1 MSLCID
7 RIRRIGGNRTEFV
20 ARDAPDWLA
29 PALRTAA
36 MTAVPI
42 LAVHKGD
49 FAYDHL
55 DLPIEMLYHRM
66 RMLPLSSPPS
76 LHSAQL
82 ELRASNSMH
91 ECVISQSTH
100 SFVGFRAL
108 APVDARRIPIPWH
121 KTGSRFRLAI
131 TRDPA
136 DPVRRF
142 ARGVRHKSPENVV
155 IEAHPD
161 AEGQW
166 TLVGDTPTGFEF
178 RAELSTLREMGQLW
192 ARTVGQHVFTRVRE
206 QLVWRFLE
214 PSGPADA
221 LRWTA
226 DVPNPTVWDATWAA
240 DRLTFRVASLPE
252 LAHESAAFQE
262 ALECLGRGTLCV
274 TGGSALVPD
283 DQGTV
288 RLRSETAWP
297 AEPVTGPSFKSFQFY
312 AEGSDE
318 LRSLEG
324 SSLEIQA
331 SPQGGLRIA
340 RATLRN
346 DVVQFAGDAL
356 HCVPESVRPLLGS
369 EACWKDVVLT
379 CARRGDGV
387 DAVFEACVGVGAEHA
402 AWCATAGACPAMCL
416 DDEEDKSFHVV
427 VESAGNMS
435 ADSVLRAA
443 AAALAD
449 GVTCVLDSVQNSIV
463 GPAPPLWYP
472 ESEEEARRDANA
484 NANAAPAAPSSEML
498 LECAQCGARR
508 TVGADE
514 NVSVVCSNAQCGMGR
529 VFYKLRHPD
538 SHVTFES

>member
-1 MSLCID
+1 
-7 RIRRIGGNRTEFV
+7 
-20 ARDAPDWLA
+20 
-29 PALRTAA
+29 
-36 MTAVPI
+36 
-42 LAVHKGD
+42 
-49 FAYDHL
+49 
-55 DLPIEMLYHRM
+55 
-66 RMLPLSSPPS
+66 
-76 LHSAQL
+76 
-82 ELRASNSMH
+82 
-91 ECVISQSTH
+91 
-100 SFVGFRAL
+100 
-108 APVDARRIPIPWH
+108 
-121 KTGSRFRLAI
+121 
-131 TRDPA
+131 
-136 DPVRRF
+136 
-142 ARGVRHKSPENVV
+142 
-155 IEAHPD
+155 
-161 AEGQW
+161 
-166 TLVGDTPTGFEF
+166 
-178 RAELSTLREMGQLW
+178 MGQLW

-214 PSGPADA
+214 PAGPEDA

-252 LAHESAAFQE
+252 LAHECVAFQE
-262 ALECLGRGTLCV
+262 ALERLGRGALCV
-274 TGGSALVPD
+274 RGSDLVPD
-283 DQGTV
+283 DHGTV
-288 RLRSETAWP
+288 RLRCETTWP
-297 AEPVTGPSFKSFQFY
+297 AEPVTGPTFKSFQFY

-318 LRSLEG
+318 LRSLG
-324 SSLEIQA
+324 GTSLEIQA

-340 RATLRN
+340 PVTLRN

-356 HCVPESVRPLLGS
+356 QCVPESVRPPLGS

-387 DAVFEACVGVGAEHA
+387 DAVFDACVGVGAEHA
-402 AWCATAGACPAMCL
+402 AWCAIAGACPAVRI
-416 DDEEDKSFHVV
+416 DEGTKSFLVA
-427 VESAGNMS
+427 VESAGNVS

-472 ESEEEARRDANA
+472 ESEEEARRDAHA
-484 NANAAPAAPSSEML
+484 GAAAVPSSEIV